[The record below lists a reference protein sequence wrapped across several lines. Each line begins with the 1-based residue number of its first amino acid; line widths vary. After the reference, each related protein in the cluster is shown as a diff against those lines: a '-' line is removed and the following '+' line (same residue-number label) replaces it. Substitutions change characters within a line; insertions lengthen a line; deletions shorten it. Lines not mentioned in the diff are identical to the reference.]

1 MIFMRSL
8 WAAPLPVSRALPI
21 NAYIDFAQRLA
32 DAAGDAIRPFFR
44 DHGDVESKG
53 DHSPV
58 TQADKAA
65 ELAMREIIRAI
76 YPDHGIFGEELGVQ
90 HAESRYVWVLDPIDG
105 TRNFIAGG
113 TQWGTLIALCE
124 NGVPILG
131 VLDQPITGERW
142 LGAKGQRTML
152 NGKDIHSRNC
162 PALKEA
168 VISTTHCAPNDM
180 PRFEAVAMHCAN
192 RIDGGDCYAYGMLAR
207 GERDI
212 VCDTALKPYDILA
225 LVPIIEGAGG
235 KITGWDGA
243 PITLSH
249 YATAIAMG
257 DPHLAGH
264 GI

>member
-1 MIFMRSL
+1 MPTSGHIQ
-8 WAAPLPVSRALPI
+8 
-21 NAYIDFAQRLA
+21 FAHRLA

-44 DHGDVESKG
+44 DHGDVEAKG
-53 DHSPV
+53 DNSPV
-58 TQADKAA
+58 TQADRAA
-65 ELAMREIIRAI
+65 ELAMRELIRAI

-90 HAESRYVWVLDPIDG
+90 HAESPYVWVLDPIDG

-131 VLDQPITGERW
+131 VLDQPISNERW
-142 LGAKGQRTML
+142 VGVRGHRTTL
-152 NGKDIHSRNC
+152 NGRDIHSRNC

-168 VISTTHCAPNDM
+168 VISTTFCAAPDM
-180 PRFEAVAMHCAN
+180 PRFETLANHCAN
-192 RIDGGDCYAYGMLAR
+192 RINGGDCYAYGMLAR

-249 YATAIAMG
+249 YAQAIAVG

-264 GI
+264 GF

>member
-1 MIFMRSL
+1 MPTSEHIT
-8 WAAPLPVSRALPI
+8 
-21 NAYIDFAQRLA
+21 FAHRLA

-44 DHGDVESKG
+44 DHGEVESKG
-53 DHSPV
+53 DNSPV
-58 TQADKAA
+58 TQADRAA
-65 ELAMREIIRAI
+65 ELAMRELIRAI

-90 HAESRYVWVLDPIDG
+90 HANSPYVWVLDPIDG

-131 VLDQPITGERW
+131 VLDQPISGERW
-142 LGAKGQRTML
+142 VGARGHKTTL
-152 NGKDIHSRNC
+152 NGKAIHTRNC
-162 PALKEA
+162 PGLKEA
-168 VISTTHCAPNDM
+168 VISTTFCAAPDM
-180 PRFEAVAMHCAN
+180 PRFDALANLCAN
-192 RIDGGDCYAYGMLAR
+192 RINGGDCYAYGMLAR

-235 KITGWDGA
+235 KIAAWDSA
-243 PITLSH
+243 PITLTH
-249 YATAIAMG
+249 YASAIAMG

-264 GI
+264 GF